1 MSRPGRRTEIGPIET
16 VDARRRILPLLIF
29 VGVVATMFWWASDAL
44 ADQFAERGD
53 GVIVDD
59 IEVPFL
65 SKVPLI
71 EAIDKVESLGLEV
84 EYLFAPNEVIP
95 FGAVSAQR
103 PLPGTKLISGSLV
116 LLLVSEGPA
125 QYMVPDVAGQQWQDA
140 ADVIAVANLTPKPE
154 AAFSETVRIGEVIE
168 TRPSPGKSLPIGS
181 PVVIVVSGGKSPK
194 IVPKVEGLRI
204 EEGMNQIGLAGL
216 GIGSI
221 VREYT
226 GAEPGIVLRTEPGA
240 GALLGRDQPV
250 TVVVTGPAPTVEVPS
265 VEALREADAVSKM
278 QEAGLDVTVRP
289 WQVPTGAPEVGR
301 VIRQGIPPAAKVPPN
316 FKVELLV
323 GVAPPP
329 PTTAPPVTS
338 IATVPTVV
346 TTVPTSTTVT
356 VSPTPTSST
365 TTAPGVNVG

>member
-1 MSRPGRRTEIGPIET
+1 M
-16 VDARRRILPLLIF
+16 
-29 VGVVATMFWWASDAL
+29 
-44 ADQFAERGD
+44 
-53 GVIVDD
+53 
-59 IEVPFL
+59 
-65 SKVPLI
+65 
-71 EAIDKVESLGLEV
+71 
-84 EYLFAPNEVIP
+84 
-95 FGAVSAQR
+95 
-103 PLPGTKLISGSLV
+103 
-116 LLLVSEGPA
+116 
-125 QYMVPDVAGQQWQDA
+125 
-140 ADVIAVANLTPKPE
+140 
-154 AAFSETVRIGEVIE
+154 
-168 TRPSPGKSLPIGS
+168 
-181 PVVIVVSGGKSPK
+181 IVVSGGKSPK

>member
-53 GVIVDD
+53 GVVVDD

-140 ADVIAVANLTPKPE
+140 ADVITVANLTPKPE

-240 GALLGRDQPV
+240 GALLGRAQPV